1 MKKFKKT
8 IAIILVLA
16 MIFGIS
22 SFPALADCDQN
33 NICTAEIMVERRFGK
48 DFCDKQIVEKVES
61 DMESL
66 KEHLTVDDL
75 EISRILDDGSIEY
88 VYQYTEDYIDYL
100 RILSYDTMSKVI
112 IRDHTY
118 RAIIMSITFSVKN
131 NRVADC

>member
-22 SFPALADCDQN
+22 SFPALADCD
-33 NICTAEIMVERRFGK
+33 
-48 DFCDKQIVEKVES
+48 
-61 DMESL
+61 
-66 KEHLTVDDL
+66 
-75 EISRILDDGSIEY
+75 
-88 VYQYTEDYIDYL
+88 
-100 RILSYDTMSKVI
+100 

-131 NRVADC
+131 NSVADC